1 VRLTQLL
8 SLLLTCIT
16 LFLLAGCSG
25 PIPQRVNLQPEVVSV
40 PRLPQSM
47 PLRVEVVYPSQ
58 QLQIGSIAD
67 RLGNE
72 VPVSVTD
79 NIRSELTQAALNTL
93 GRMGVATS
101 SQSNAR
107 LTLTL
112 EHISYHLR
120 SDGVRRELIGVM
132 RINLEAVDGQRGYQG
147 QFESESREEILR
159 TPTAQKTREFV
170 NDLASEVLFQAFN
183 DPEFT
188 RYLIAGAK

>member
-1 VRLTQLL
+1 MRLTYLILILIVL
-8 SLLLTCIT
+8 S
-16 LFLLAGCSG
+16 LLAGCSG
-25 PIPQRVNLQPEVVSV
+25 PLPQRVNLQPEVVSA

-47 PLRVEVVYPSQ
+47 PLRVDVVYPSR
-58 QLQIGSIAD
+58 QLQIGSVAD

-79 NIRSELTQAALNTL
+79 NIRSELNQAALNTL
-93 GRMGVATS
+93 ERMGVATS
-101 SQSNAR
+101 SQANAN

-112 EHISYHLR
+112 EHLSYHLR

-132 RINLEAVDGQRGYQG
+132 RISMQAVDGQRRYQG
-147 QFESESREEILR
+147 KFESESREEVLR
-159 TPTAQKTREFV
+159 TPTEQKTREFI

-188 RYLIAGAK
+188 RYLIAGAR

>member
-1 VRLTQLL
+1 MRPTLRLILIV
-8 SLLLTCIT
+8 TCIA
-16 LFLLAGCSG
+16 LIAGCSG
-25 PIPQRVNLQPEVVSV
+25 PTPQRVNLQPEVISV

-47 PLRVEVVYPSQ
+47 PLRVDVAYPSR

-72 VPVSVTD
+72 VPVSITD
-79 NIRSELTQAALNTL
+79 DIRTELTQAALKTL
-93 GRMGVATS
+93 ERMGVVTS
-101 SQSNAR
+101 SQANAQ

-112 EHISYHLR
+112 ENISYHLR

-132 RINLEAVDGQRGYQG
+132 RINMEAVDGQRRYQG
-147 QFESESREEILR
+147 GFESETREEILR
-159 TPTAQKTREFV
+159 TPTDQKTREFL

-188 RYLIAGAK
+188 RYLIAGAR